1 MRATSLTL
9 KNFKSIGADAQ
20 QINLAP
26 ITLLFGPNSA
36 GKSTV
41 LQALIYLKEIVHN
54 HNLNPD
60 KTVLGGDWLDLGGF
74 QNLVHGRDLNEAIEI
89 TLGFKVNDTSLP
101 NTLTDHERSVLDDAG
116 IIQPENVL
124 DSIDEAKI
132 TIKVRWSHVLS
143 APYVEC
149 FESYID
155 GELFSRIN
163 CSADCKQI
171 YLDFLAVGHS
181 VLKGDLYYLDED
193 ESSLTELFGGLINSS
208 SSILSSS
215 GVSDILSSNNP
226 LKNYKFDDLV
236 EFVDACKAE
245 NDIVLLKAVKEE
257 LNNRTSRQAD
267 ELSKQV
273 DRLVET
279 CCNGNTKSKAVHYLG
294 VEGQNDALPSLNA
307 GLQLDADLW
316 LSDSEEGAIDS
327 GILRLLGQSYLDA
340 LSIGPLQLVSK
351 WLDNF
356 TYIGPLRDLPPR
368 NMTASLTPNRS
379 RWAKGLAAWEEIYSA
394 SDELINEINYWMG
407 DSCLKTGYQ
416 VGLKKYKEVGLD
428 NPIFSELSQDPDFDR
443 LLIIKDILDGMPS
456 KSRVYLQ
463 EEKSNLEVMPQDIGV
478 GISQLFPVVVLTIL
492 QKNGL
497 IAIEQPELHIHPAIQ
512 VELADLFARYALKH
526 NKFILLETHSEH
538 LILRLLRRI
547 REQTESN
554 VPADK
559 QGLTKDSVSVQYVEP
574 TVAGTQFRQL
584 RVDDTGDFMD
594 EWPNG
599 FFEERDEE
607 LFF

>member
-1 MRATSLTL
+1 MRPTSLTL

-20 QINLAP
+20 QIELAP

-41 LQALIYLKEIVHN
+41 LQALIYLKEVLHN

-60 KTVLGGDWLDLGGF
+60 KTVLGGEWLDLGGF

-89 TLGFKVNDTSLP
+89 SLGFKLNDTSLP
-101 NTLTDHERSVLDDAG
+101 ITLTDHERAVLDDAG
-116 IIQPENVL
+116 IVQPENIL
-124 DSIDEAKI
+124 DSINEAKI

-143 APYVEC
+143 APFVEC

-171 YLDFLAVGHS
+171 YLDFLAVGHP
-181 VLKGDLYYLDED
+181 VLKENFYYEG
-193 ESSLTELFGGLINSS
+193 EGSLTELFRGLINLS
-208 SSILSSS
+208 SSIQASR
-215 GVSDILSSNNP
+215 GVKDILSSDRP
-226 LKNYKFDDLV
+226 LKDFKFDDLV
-236 EFVDACKAE
+236 AFVDDGE
-245 NDIVLLKAVKEE
+245 TGHDIALLKAVKEE
-257 LNNRTSRQAD
+257 LKNRTSRQAHA
-267 ELSKQV
+267 LSKQV
-273 DRLVET
+273 DSLLEISNDD
-279 CCNGNTKSKAVHYLG
+279 NGESTAVQYLG
-294 VEGQNDALPSLNA
+294 VEGQADALPSLNA
-307 GLQLDADLW
+307 GLQLDSDLW
-316 LSDSEEGAIDS
+316 LSDFEVEEIDS
-327 GILRLLGQSYLDA
+327 GIFKLLGQSYLDA

-351 WLDNF
+351 WLDDF

-379 RWAKGLAAWEEIYSA
+379 RWAKGLAAWEEIYSG
-394 SDELINEINYWMG
+394 SDKLLDEINYWMG
-407 DSCLKTGYQ
+407 DACLKTGYQ
-416 VGLKKYKEVGLD
+416 VRLKKYKEIDLD
-428 NPIFSELSQDPDFDR
+428 NPVFSVLSQESDFDQ
-443 LLIIKDILDGMPS
+443 LLVIKDILEDIPK

-463 EEKSNLEVMPQDIGV
+463 EEQSNLEVMPQDIGV

-547 REQTESN
+547 REKTESN
-554 VPADK
+554 VPPDK

-574 TVAGTQFRQL
+574 ATAGTQFRQL
-584 RVDDTGDFMD
+584 RIDDTGDFMD

>member
-1 MRATSLTL
+1 MRPTSLTL

-20 QINLAP
+20 QIDLAP

-41 LQALIYLKEIVHN
+41 LQALIYLKEVLHN

-60 KTVLGGDWLDLGGF
+60 KTVLGGEWLDLGGF

-89 TLGFKVNDTSLP
+89 SLGFELNEASLP
-101 NTLTDHERSVLDDAG
+101 ITLTDHERAVLDDAG
-116 IIQPENVL
+116 IAQPENIL
-124 DSIDEAKI
+124 DSINEAKI

-143 APYVEC
+143 APFIEC

-171 YLDFLAVGHS
+171 YLDFLAVGHP
-181 VLKGDLYYLDED
+181 VLKENFYYED
-193 ESSLTELFGGLINSS
+193 EGSLTELFCGLIN
-208 SSILSSS
+208 LSSS
-215 GVSDILSSNNP
+215 MQASRGVKDILSSDRP
-226 LKNYKFDDLV
+226 LKDFKFDDLV
-236 EFVDACKAE
+236 AFVGVGE
-245 NDIVLLKAVKEE
+245 TGHDIALLKAVKEE
-257 LNNRTSRQAD
+257 LKNRTTRQAD
-267 ELSKQV
+267 ALSKQV
-273 DRLVET
+273 EYLLEISSDE
-279 CCNGNTKSKAVHYLG
+279 NGESKAVQYIG
-294 VEGQNDALPSLNA
+294 VEGQTDALPSLNA
-307 GLQLDADLW
+307 GLQ
-316 LSDSEEGAIDS
+316 IDS
-327 GILRLLGQSYLDA
+327 DIWISDFEAEEIESGIFKLLGQSYLDA
-340 LSIGPLQLVSK
+340 LSIGPLQLVSM
-351 WLDNF
+351 WLDDF

-394 SDELINEINYWMG
+394 SDQLIDEINYWMG
-407 DSCLKTGYQ
+407 DACLKTGYQ
-416 VGLKKYKEVGLD
+416 VKLKKYKEVDLD
-428 NPIFSELSQDPDFDR
+428 NPIFSVLNQEPDFDQ
-443 LLIIKDILDGMPS
+443 LLIIKDILEDIPK

-463 EEKSNLEVMPQDIGV
+463 EERSNLEVMPQDIGV

-547 REQTESN
+547 REKTESN
-554 VPADK
+554 VPPDK

-574 TVAGTQFRQL
+574 TIAGTQFRQL
-584 RVDDTGDFMD
+584 RIDDTGDFMD